1 MVDRNA
7 RRRYRRHLADERD
20 AAAVYRAMAERTEG
34 EAQRILLGLADAEE
48 RHASHWA
55 DRLEELGESRPTV
68 TASEPGWRA
77 RLLSMIARRLGVRAV
92 IPLLERHE
100 AAEIHRYDDE
110 PAAPDQMVVDERV
123 HARVV
128 SSLFPTW
135 RTRTSGS
142 LRAATFG
149 ANDGLVSNLAL
160 VMGVAG
166 GRAADETILLAG
178 LVGLLGGGLSMG
190 IGEWISVTSQRELWE
205 GAVELDA
212 EHLQVLPEHGANELA
227 LLFRAQGLA
236 APKAEEVAAEVLQ
249 DPDTAA
255 RLLASE
261 KLGFDPDALGSPWQA
276 AISNFAAFVV
286 GAAVPVLPFVL
297 GSGTAA
303 FLWAVVLAALA
314 LFVVGALI
322 SVVTYR
328 PMVLVGLRQLGIGAA
343 AATLTYL
350 LGTVIGGGMA

>member
-1 MVDRNA
+1 MVDRNL
-7 RRRYRRHLADERD
+7 RRRYHRHLADERD
-20 AAAVYRAMAERTEG
+20 AAAVYRAMAQRADG
-34 EAQRILLGLADAEE
+34 EARRILLGLADAEE
-48 RHASHWA
+48 RHAAHWA
-55 DRLEELGESRPTV
+55 DRLEELGEPRPAV
-68 TASEPGWRA
+68 ANSSPGWRA
-77 RLLSMIARRLGVRAV
+77 RALTVIARRLGLKAV
-92 IPLLERHE
+92 VPLLERQE
-100 AAEIHRYDDE
+100 AAEISRYDEE

-142 LRAATFG
+142 LRAGTFG

-166 GRAADETILLAG
+166 GQASDQTILLAG
-178 LVGLLGGGLSMG
+178 LAGLLGGSLSMG

-205 GAVELDA
+205 GAVELDT
-212 EHLQVLPEHGANELA
+212 EHLGVLPEHGAHELA
-227 LLFRAQGLA
+227 LLFRAQGLSLDRA
-236 APKAEEVAAEVLQ
+236 EVAAQEVLAE
-249 DPDTAA
+249 PESAA

-261 KLGFDPDALGSPWQA
+261 KLGFDPQALGSPWQA
-276 AISNFAAFVV
+276 AGSNFAAFVV
-286 GAAVPVLPFVL
+286 GASVPVLPYVL

-303 FLWAVVLAALA
+303 FVWAMALSALA

-328 PMVLVGLRQLGIGAA
+328 PMLLAGTRQLAIGAG

-350 LGTVIGGGMA
+350 LGSLIGAGV

>member
-1 MVDRNA
+1 MSSKRT

-20 AAAVYRAMAERTEG
+20 ASAVYRAMAQRTDG
-34 EAQRILLGLADAEE
+34 EARRILLGLADAEE
-48 RHASHWA
+48 RHAAHWA
-55 DRLEELGESRPTV
+55 DRLEELGEPRPAV
-68 TASEPGWRA
+68 TNTSPGWRA
-77 RLLSMIARRLGVRAV
+77 RALSVIARRLGVKAV
-92 IPLLERHE
+92 IPLLERQE

-128 SSLFPTW
+128 STLFPTW

-166 GRAADETILLAG
+166 GQAGDQTILLAG
-178 LVGLLGGGLSMG
+178 VAGLLGGGLSMG

-205 GAVELDA
+205 GEVELDA
-212 EHLQVLPEHGANELA
+212 EHLLALPEDGANELA
-227 LLFRAQGLA
+227 LLFRARGLSVEQAEGA
-236 APKAEEVAAEVLQ
+236 ATEVLRE
-249 DPDTAA
+249 PESAA

-261 KLGFDPDALGSPWQA
+261 KLGFDPAALGSPWGA
-276 AISNFAAFVV
+276 AMSNFGAFVV
-286 GAAVPVLPFVL
+286 GASVPVVPYLITGGTGAFV
-297 GSGTAA
+297 GAMVA
-303 FLWAVVLAALA
+303 AALA
-314 LFVVGALI
+314 LFVVGAII

-328 PMVLVGLRQLGIGAA
+328 PMLWAGLRQLGIGALA
-343 AATLTYL
+343 AALTYG
-350 LGTVIGGGMA
+350 LGSLVGAGVG

>member
-20 AAAVYRAMAERTEG
+20 AAAVYRAMAQRTDG
-34 EAQRILLGLADAEE
+34 EARRILLGLADAEE

-55 DRLEELGESRPTV
+55 DRLEELGEPRPTV
-68 TASEPGWRA
+68 TSDSPGWRA
-77 RLLSMIARRLGVRAV
+77 RVLSVIARRLGVRAV
-92 IPLLERHE
+92 VPLLERQE

-142 LRAATFG
+142 LRAGTFG

-166 GRAADETILLAG
+166 GQASDQTILLAG
-178 LVGLLGGGLSMG
+178 LAGLLGGALSMG

-205 GAVELDA
+205 GAVELDV
-212 EHLQVLPEHGANELA
+212 EHLQALPEHGANELA
-227 LLFRAQGLA
+227 LLFRAQGL
-236 APKAEEVAAEVLQ
+236 PLDKAEEAATEVLQ
-249 DPDTAA
+249 EPESAA
-255 RLLASE
+255 RLLTSE
-261 KLGFDPDALGSPWQA
+261 KLGFDPQALGSPWQA
-276 AISNFAAFVV
+276 AGSNFAAFVV
-286 GAAVPVLPFVL
+286 GASVPVLPYVL
-297 GSGTAA
+297 TSGTAA
-303 FLWAVVLAALA
+303 FVWAIALAAVA
-314 LFVVGALI
+314 LFVVGAMI

-328 PMVLVGLRQLGIGAA
+328 PMLLAGLRQLGIGAG
-343 AATLTYL
+343 AATLTFL
-350 LGTVIGGGMA
+350 LGTLIGGGV